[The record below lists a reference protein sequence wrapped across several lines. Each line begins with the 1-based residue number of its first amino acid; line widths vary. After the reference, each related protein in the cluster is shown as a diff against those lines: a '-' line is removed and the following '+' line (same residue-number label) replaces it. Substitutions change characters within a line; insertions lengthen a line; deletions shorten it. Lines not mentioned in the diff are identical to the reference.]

1 MKTYPPT
8 VVEFT
13 NKVIET
19 LKESNFFELE
29 EVNEEVFYE
38 ICCELMLTKFLNNED
53 ILFTSEEFS
62 YITNQS
68 MIMSAVKSLHKKGF
82 VDSIYDEEKDATV
95 VFLTDKGKELSK
107 KLEAED
113 KKNEI

>member
-1 MKTYPPT
+1 
-8 VVEFT
+8 
-13 NKVIET
+13 
-19 LKESNFFELE
+19 
-29 EVNEEVFYE
+29 
-38 ICCELMLTKFLNNED
+38 
-53 ILFTSEEFS
+53 
-62 YITNQS
+62 